1 MEDLSPEDIATLN
14 RDFEFACSEL
24 TQRQKTAVLLRKDGY
39 TQVEIGAMMEI
50 SHQSVS
56 RLLKRAGCKTSL
68 F

>member
-1 MEDLSPEDIATLN
+1 MIRDSEDTALQNIEL
-14 RDFEFACSEL
+14 FEILEEL
-24 TQRQKTAVLLRKDGY
+24 TERQKTAVILRKDGY